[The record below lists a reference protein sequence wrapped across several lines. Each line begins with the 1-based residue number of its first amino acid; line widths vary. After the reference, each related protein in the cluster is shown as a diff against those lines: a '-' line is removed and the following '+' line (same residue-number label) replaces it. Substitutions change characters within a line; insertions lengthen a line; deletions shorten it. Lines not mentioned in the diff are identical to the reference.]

1 MSSLGF
7 SDRLQSAPFFY
18 YFNLLSNFAQFS
30 IVMKEYAY
38 KNGIYPYQANSTGT
52 SQDIQPWNLK
62 HINQSPFFPC
72 CQGAFDNH
80 STQIPLPP
88 ELIEKGVWFFPSFFH
103 QLS

>member
-52 SQDIQPWNLK
+52 SRDIQPWNLK
-62 HINQSPFFPC
+62 HIIKVLSFTDVKVLSVIPPLRFF
-72 CQGAFDNH
+72 
-80 STQIPLPP
+80 
-88 ELIEKGVWFFPSFFH
+88 FFH
-103 QLS
+103 QS